1 VLVYKTALSKKGE
14 SNMASAISNR
24 YYDSMIKVL
33 QFALLMLGL
42 CLVIFFITSITKQKL
57 EYLRSN
63 LFTGDSVQITAA
75 ERTKQL
81 DCLTRNIYW
90 EAASEPFE
98 GKVAVAQVTMNR
110 VAAGNFGNG
119 VCGVVFQK
127 NVFYEKVV
135 CQFSWACESTHKFKP
150 IHPKLYAESE
160 EVAKKVLLENFRL
173 PGLTSAIYYHA
184 DYVNPGWRKEKIIKI
199 GRHIFYKG

>member
-1 VLVYKTALSKKGE
+1 
-14 SNMASAISNR
+14 MASAISNR
-24 YYDSMIKVL
+24 YYDSLLKVL
-33 QFALLMLGL
+33 QITLLLLGL
-42 CLVIFFITSITKQKL
+42 CFAGFFIFSVTDHKL
-57 EYLRSN
+57 ETLRTKISA
-63 LFTGDSVQITAA
+63 GDAVQISAA

-81 DCLTRNIYW
+81 ECLTRNIYW
-90 EAASEPFE
+90 EAATEPFE

-110 VAAGNFGNG
+110 VESGNFGKG

-127 NVFYEKVV
+127 NIFYEKVV
-135 CQFSWACESTHKFKP
+135 CQFSWACENAHKVRP

-184 DYVNPGWRKEKIIKI
+184 DYVNPGWKKERIMKI

>member
-150 IHPKLYAESE
+150 
-160 EVAKKVLLENFRL
+160 KKF
-173 PGLTSAIYYHA
+173 Y
-184 DYVNPGWRKEKIIKI
+184 WKISDCLD
-199 GRHIFYKG
+199 

>member
-1 VLVYKTALSKKGE
+1 
-14 SNMASAISNR
+14 MASAISNR
-24 YYDSMIKVL
+24 YYDSMIKAM

-63 LFTGDSVQITAA
+63 LFTGDSVQISAA
-75 ERTKQL
+75 ERTRQL
-81 DCLTRNIYW
+81 DCLTKNIYW

-110 VAAGNFGNG
+110 VESGNFGKG

-127 NVFYEKVV
+127 NIIYEKVI
-135 CQFSWACESTHKFKP
+135 CQFSWACENTHKIKP
-150 IHPKLYAESE
+150 IYPKLYSESE

-173 PGLTSAIYYHA
+173 PGLTSAMYYHA

>member
-1 VLVYKTALSKKGE
+1 
-14 SNMASAISNR
+14 MAQAISNR
-24 YYDSMIKVL
+24 YYDSMMKVV
-33 QFALLMLGL
+33 QITLLILGL
-42 CLVIFFITSITKQKL
+42 CLTGYFITSVTTHKL
-57 EYLRSN
+57 ESLRSKI
-63 LFTGDSVQITAA
+63 LTTDSTLVSAA

-81 DCLTRNIYW
+81 DCLAKNIYW

-110 VAAGNFGNG
+110 VDAGNFGNG
-119 VCGVVFQK
+119 VCGVVFQR
-127 NVFYEKVV
+127 NIFYEKVV
-135 CQFSWACESTHKFKP
+135 CQFSWACETTHKFKP

-173 PGLTSAIYYHA
+173 PGLTNAIYYHA
-184 DYVNPGWRKEKIIKI
+184 DYVNPGWKKEKIIKI

>member
-1 VLVYKTALSKKGE
+1 
-14 SNMASAISNR
+14 MASAISNR
-24 YYDSMIKVL
+24 YYDSMMKVI
-33 QFALLMLGL
+33 QITLLILGV
-42 CLVIFFITSITKQKL
+42 CLVGYFITSVTTHKL
-57 EYLRSN
+57 ESLRSKI
-63 LFTGDSVQITAA
+63 LETDSAQVSAA

-110 VAAGNFGNG
+110 VDSGNFGKG
-119 VCGVVFQK
+119 VCGVVFQR
-127 NVFYEKVV
+127 NIFYEKVV
-135 CQFSWACESTHKFKP
+135 CQFSWACENTHKVKP

-173 PGLTSAIYYHA
+173 PGLTDAIYYHA
-184 DYVNPGWRKEKIIKI
+184 DYVSPGWKKEKIIKI

>member
-1 VLVYKTALSKKGE
+1 MKGE
-14 SNMASAISNR
+14 SNMASAVSNR
-24 YYDSMIKVL
+24 YYDSLLKVL
-33 QFALLMLGL
+33 QITLLLLGL
-42 CLVIFFITSITKQKL
+42 CFAGFFIFSVTEHKLDTLRTKI
-57 EYLRSN
+57 SA
-63 LFTGDSVQITAA
+63 GDAVQISAA

-90 EAASEPFE
+90 EAATEPFE

-110 VAAGNFGNG
+110 VESGNFGKG

-127 NVFYEKVV
+127 NIFYEKVV
-135 CQFSWACESTHKFKP
+135 CQFSWACENAHKVRP

-184 DYVNPGWRKEKIIKI
+184 DYVNPGWKKEKIMKI
-199 GRHIFYKG
+199 GCHIFYKG

>member
-1 VLVYKTALSKKGE
+1 
-14 SNMASAISNR
+14 MAQAISNR
-24 YYDSMIKVL
+24 YYDSMMWVIKVT
-33 QFALLMLGL
+33 LLILGITL
-42 CLVIFFITSITKQKL
+42 AGFFVTSVTTHKL
-57 EYLRSN
+57 ESLRSKIV
-63 LFTGDSVQITAA
+63 TADTTQISAA

-110 VAAGNFGNG
+110 VDSGNFGKG

-127 NVFYEKVV
+127 NIIYEKVV
-135 CQFSWACESTHKFKP
+135 CQFSWACENTHKFKP

-173 PGLTSAIYYHA
+173 PGLTSAMYYHA
-184 DYVNPGWRKEKIIKI
+184 DYVNPGWKKEKIIKI

>member
-1 VLVYKTALSKKGE
+1 
-14 SNMASAISNR
+14 MASSISNR
-24 YYDSMIKVL
+24 YYDSLLKVL
-33 QFALLMLGL
+33 QITLLLLGL
-42 CLVIFFITSITKQKL
+42 CFAGFFIFSVTEHKLDTLRTKI
-57 EYLRSN
+57 SA
-63 LFTGDSVQITAA
+63 GDTVQISAA

-81 DCLTRNIYW
+81 ECLTRNIYW
-90 EAASEPFE
+90 EAATEPFE

-110 VAAGNFGNG
+110 VQAGNFGKG

-127 NVFYEKVV
+127 NIFYEKVV
-135 CQFSWACESTHKFKP
+135 CQFSWACENTHKVRP

-184 DYVNPGWRKEKIIKI
+184 DYVNPGWKKERIMKI